1 MDIVKL
7 EKVRKILKKVPYHIR
22 DRLMVWAESVE
33 LKGIREVR
41 KIKGFHD
48 ELLKGERRGQRSVR
62 LSKSWR
68 VIYREKSDRIIN
80 LIIVEE
86 VHKHRY

>member
-7 EKVRKILKKVPYHIR
+7 EKVRKIL
-22 DRLMVWAESVE
+22 
-33 LKGIREVR
+33 
-41 KIKGFHD
+41 KGFHD